1 LETEAQL
8 VNEEEEPV
16 EIPLNQRLK
25 VMRLARAY
33 MGIES
38 ASNVFKVQQTS
49 L

>member
-1 LETEAQL
+1 METEAQL
-8 VNEEEEPV
+8 VNEV